1 MRNGA
6 DNPTIVDMA
15 RVKCPA
21 ELVEL
26 TQIERADDPETYEI
40 EEENRPEPYQGGN
53 SIRLL
58 GHPKFG
64 LGTHMLSVVWSRP
77 TDQVDLEPIEHSL

>member
-1 MRNGA
+1 MPLDHFRYSFDKRVRNGA

-26 TQIERADDPETYEI
+26 TQGSSTFY
-40 EEENRPEPYQGGN
+40 N
-53 SIRLL
+53 SFGYSEQNYFCCFCFGKPTLFILIFCCIL
-58 GHPKFG
+58 PK
-64 LGTHMLSVVWSRP
+64 P
-77 TDQVDLEPIEHSL
+77 D

>member
-1 MRNGA
+1 MPLDHFRYSFDKRVRNGA

-26 TQIERADDPETYEI
+26 TQES
-40 EEENRPEPYQGGN
+40 
-53 SIRLL
+53 SIF
-58 GHPKFG
+58 KNFF
-64 LGTHMLSVVWSRP
+64 WA
-77 TDQVDLEPIEHSL
+77 

>member
-1 MRNGA
+1 MLFGQCYQVFSLLFRYSFDKRVRKGA

-26 TQIERADDPETYEI
+26 TQERLI
-40 EEENRPEPYQGGN
+40 F
-53 SIRLL
+53 
-58 GHPKFG
+58 KFDKIQEYF
-64 LGTHMLSVVWSRP
+64 LA
-77 TDQVDLEPIEHSL
+77 I